1 MTKVE
6 EIKRTLEI
14 EKEMFQMIIKRL
26 HEALLNI
33 SSFHYQ
39 LSDGTTDNPVH
50 PEWMIIPEGKLEDIQ
65 HLADIIQEF
74 EHLPD
79 CDDSWE
85 PIADETFTELI
96 INLIHQYHNG
106 DNSYNPVHPEWMMK
120 ALFTIAMARQEYNN
134 LRKWTGL

>member
-33 SSFHYQ
+33 SAFHYQ
-39 LSDGTTDNPVH
+39 LSDGTTD
-50 PEWMIIPEGKLEDIQ
+50 IPGGKLEDIQ

-85 PIADETFTELI
+85 PIPDETFTELV

-134 LRKWTGL
+134 LRKWTELQ